1 MEIVV
6 RQSVTDKIINFFWPA
21 HRNFSAG
28 AAWPIPQKSGKGHRA
43 VRYKSDHPQT
53 QHTSGFPLLSLAE
66 PPAPNDTETIKEAEA
81 IRSLIH
87 QTLEEGGAF
96 SLWRM
101 PKSEEKVL
109 FICNSGTVELDE
121 LNLEES
127 EQGFV
132 FAPFQPDQKKIFL
145 KADLVYKFKG
155 GEMIDAPD
163 FFTSKTIAPEQV
175 DSNEEKKINYHTS
188 KTQTQKPSDYEQ
200 LVQAGIQ
207 HIEDKVLEKIVPSR
221 FKEVPLPE
229 SFDLIQAFD
238 TLCSQHP
245 NAMVSLFSSPAT
257 GTWLGATPELLV
269 SIDSNSKFKTH
280 ALAGTLPYSPE
291 MDLKSVAWTQ
301 KEIEE
306 QALVCRYIINC
317 FKKIRLRE
325 YLEHGPK
332 TVVAGNV
339 MHLKTDYEVDM
350 KEVNFPQ
357 LGSVMLKLLHPTSAV
372 CGMPLEASIKFL
384 KEHEGY
390 DREFY
395 SGYLGPVNY
404 QNESS
409 IFVNLRCM
417 QLLEE
422 KARLYAGAGVT
433 VDSIPEK
440 EWEETE
446 IKMKNM
452 LGVLIQIS

>member
-1 MEIVV
+1 M
-6 RQSVTDKIINFFWPA
+6 DIIKERHA
-21 HRNFSAG
+21 
-28 AAWPIPQKSGKGHRA
+28 
-43 VRYKSDHPQT
+43 
-53 QHTSGFPLLSLAE
+53 
-66 PPAPNDTETIKEAEA
+66 IKEASA
-81 IRSLIH
+81 IKNLIY

-109 FICNSGTVELDE
+109 FICISGTTELDE
-121 LNLEES
+121 INLEES
-127 EQGFV
+127 KPGFV

-145 KADLVYKFKG
+145 KADLVYKFKA
-155 GEMIDAPD
+155 GELVEAPD
-163 FFTSKTIAPEQV
+163 SYQNKSIKSEGN
-175 DSNEEKKINYHTS
+175 DLSEKKIKYYTS
-188 KTQTQKPSDYEQ
+188 KQQHQKSSDYKQ
-200 LVQAGIQ
+200 LVQQGIQ
-207 HIEDKVLEKIVPSR
+207 QIEAGVLEKIVPSR

-238 TLCSQHP
+238 TLCTKHP
-245 NAMVSLFSSPAT
+245 NAMVSLFSSPTT

-325 YLEHGPK
+325 YLEQGPK

-350 KEVNFPQ
+350 KDVNFPQ

-372 CGMPLEASIKFL
+372 CGMPLEASIQFL
-384 KEHEGY
+384 KEQEGY
-390 DREFY
+390 QREFY

-417 QLLEE
+417 QLLEG
-422 KARLYAGAGVT
+422 KAQLYAGAGVT
-433 VDSIPEK
+433 VDSVPEK

-446 IKMKNM
+446 MKMKSM
-452 LGVLIQIS
+452 LGVLAIH